1 MRRLPIRWQFTLWF
15 GATLAAVLI
24 AFSLIFSLAMRH
36 QLQAS
41 VDNAL
46 SEEWREITADMKLA
60 PTVPDMLRELQRGY
74 AEHGEF
80 QFEVKSAA
88 TGKTVFRSRE
98 FEGQPPLE
106 PVTPPEPGNVRFE
119 SRLLPGVGRS
129 RTLSAIADGP
139 GGPYMVLASTSLESF
154 EHQMS
159 LLTMVLVAS
168 GPLALGLALIGGYTL
183 ARRTLSPVDRIVE
196 VANRITA
203 SDLQQRVEIANADD
217 ELGRLAQTI
226 NSLIDRLQ
234 KAIEEMRR
242 FTADAAHELR
252 TPLAVL
258 RSGIEVA
265 LRSPRSA
272 DEYRQALQAAA
283 GESNRLARLADQL
296 LFLSRQEAGM
306 TQIEREVVRLDAL
319 LRDVA
324 EQFEVSAQEAGVVL
338 IVEPLEAFA
347 VRGDDISL
355 SRVFFNAL
363 ENAIKYTP
371 QGGRV
376 TVRARPAGS
385 IVRIEVEDTGVGI
398 APEHSSHLF
407 KRFYRAENRPDR
419 DRKGAGLGLAIAQSA
434 VMAHGGKIGLE
445 SQVGRGTILY
455 VELPLIEVAPS
466 SKAHGWDALTPDP
479 P

>member
-1 MRRLPIRWQFTLWF
+1 MRRLPIRWQFTAWF

-24 AFSLIFSLAMRH
+24 AFSLTFSLAMRH
-36 QLQAS
+36 QLLAS
-41 VDNAL
+41 VDNEI
-46 SEEWREITADMKLA
+46 SEEWREITAEMNLA
-60 PTVPDMLRELQRGY
+60 PTVPDMLRQLQRGF

-80 QFEVKSAA
+80 QFEVRSVA
-88 TGKTVFRSRE
+88 TGNTIFRSRE

-106 PVTPPEPGNVRFE
+106 AGTPPESGNARFE
-119 SRLLPGVGRS
+119 SRKLPGVGWS
-129 RTLSAIADGP
+129 RVLSAVADGP
-139 GGPYMVLASTSLESF
+139 GGPYAVLASTSLESF

-168 GPLALGLALIGGYTL
+168 GPIALGLALVGGYTL
-183 ARRTLSPVDRIVE
+183 ARRALSPVDRMVE

-203 SDLQQRVEIANADD
+203 SDLQQRVEIVNAGD

-258 RSGIEVA
+258 GSGIEVA

-306 TQIEREVVRLDAL
+306 TQIEREDVRLDAL

-324 EQFEVSAQEAGVVL
+324 EQFEVPAKEAGVVL
-338 IVEPLEAFA
+338 VVEPLEAFT
-347 VRGDDISL
+347 VRGDDIRL

-371 QGGRV
+371 PGGRV
-376 TVRARPAGS
+376 TVRARTAGAR
-385 IVRIEVEDTGVGI
+385 VRIEVEDTGIGI
-398 APEHSSHLF
+398 ASEHLSHLF
-407 KRFYRAENRPDR
+407 KRFYRAEPRPDR

-434 VMAHGGKIGLE
+434 VMAHGGKIWLE

-466 SKAHGWDALTPDP
+466 SKERGCDAPTAEPR
-479 P
+479 